1 MSVFGKYI
9 KKYWKMFSVA
19 FLFLTLEALADL
31 MQPTIMAKIID
42 VGVANSKMDYVLQ
55 MGGIML
61 LVTAVGAVGAC
72 GRNIVASQ
80 VSQRFGAELRGDLF
94 RKIQTLSFESIDKF
108 DRASLVTRLT
118 NDVTQVQQFTNGMMR
133 LFGKAPLLC
142 IGSLIMAARLNP
154 SLSTVL
160 LVVVPIVG
168 VLIAVNMK
176 IGFPMFM
183 KVQQALDKVNGVMRE
198 YLSGVRVVKAFNRFD
213 YEVDKFNGIND
224 EYQLRAIRAMRRMSI
239 FNPAITLTVN
249 IGIVAVVWLGGIKVD
264 NGSMPVGEVI
274 AFVNYMTQI
283 LFSLMTISMV
293 FNMFVR
299 AKASSGRIAEVFLQ
313 ENSMTWDDN
322 EGGKTNVRGRV
333 DFENVTFAYEGTNS
347 QPVIRNLS
355 LTCLPG
361 ETVGIIG
368 STGSGKSSLVNLIPR
383 FYDAVSGSVKVD
395 GEDIRSIDPKKI
407 RDKIAIVPQKTVLF
421 TGSVTENIRMGKED
435 ASMEEIELA
444 SRMAEAHG
452 FISEFPE
459 GYDTVLG
466 QKGVNFSGGQKQRV
480 SIARALVRKPDILIL
495 DDCTSAVDMT
505 TEARIKE
512 ALKKYAKGL
521 TCIIIAQ
528 RITSVMD
535 ADKIAVLDNGQ
546 LVGVGKHDELLRT
559 CQVYKEIFQSQIGK
573 EVM

>member
-1 MSVFGKYI
+1 
-9 KKYWKMFSVA
+9 MFSVA